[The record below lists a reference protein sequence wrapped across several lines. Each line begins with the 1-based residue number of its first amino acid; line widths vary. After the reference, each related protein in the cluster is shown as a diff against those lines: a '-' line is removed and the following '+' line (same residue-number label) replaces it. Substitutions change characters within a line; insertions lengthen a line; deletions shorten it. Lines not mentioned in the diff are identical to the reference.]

1 MAVVI
6 PDKKSSEHLL
16 ADELVAGKP
25 SVREHVFPSNVDDTL
40 VAAGGVEASEMFKRQ
55 WREDGLSTAS
65 LSKEHGARRSHANC
79 TENVRESLPG

>member
-40 VAAGGVEASEMFKRQ
+40 VAAGGVEASGMFKRQ
-55 WREDGLSTAS
+55 WREDWFVDSQPIKGT
-65 LSKEHGARRSHANC
+65 RRSAQSCQLH
-79 TENVRESLPG
+79 RERTGALPG